1 MWLLGVLKHKNPNI
15 LLALD
20 FNTDY
25 SYANIYG
32 HIFTPVNALSIVLSI
47 YVIWFNSL
55 CLYSVRAKWAVS

>member
-25 SYANIYG
+25 SGAAFGLNGTMDY
-32 HIFTPVNALSIVLSI
+32 FVFSTE
-47 YVIWFNSL
+47 
-55 CLYSVRAKWAVS
+55 

>member
-25 SYANIYG
+25 SYASIYG
-32 HIFTPVNALSIVLSI
+32 HIFTPVNALSIV
-47 YVIWFNSL
+47 VIWFNSL

>member
-25 SYANIYG
+25 SDASIYG

-55 CLYSVRAKWAVS
+55 CL